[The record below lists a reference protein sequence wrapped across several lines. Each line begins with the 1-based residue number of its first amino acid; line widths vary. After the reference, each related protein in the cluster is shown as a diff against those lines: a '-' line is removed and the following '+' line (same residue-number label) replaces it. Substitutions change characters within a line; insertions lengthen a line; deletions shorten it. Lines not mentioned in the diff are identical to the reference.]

1 MAEVDECAELKACGP
16 KRIALH
22 DYCGHPFQFEL
33 SRELARR
40 GHEVR
45 HFFFAEDIGP
55 KGDTRRLS
63 SDPPSFSI
71 EPISIGR
78 PYSKQNLMRRRQ
90 ADILYGRLASRSIAS
105 FAPDVTISGNTP
117 LEAQAPILDGVRR
130 AGSAFVFWMQD
141 FYSLA
146 AAKILS
152 RKIPV
157 VGHTIGAYYR
167 HLEASML
174 RRSDGIVLISED
186 FKPAIRD
193 FGVEDDAT
201 DVIPNW
207 GALDTMPLRP
217 KNNSWAMQHG
227 LSDKFVFLYSG
238 TLALKHNPDLL
249 WALAEHFENDPMV
262 VVAVAA
268 SGVSYDALKARSAL
282 KPRPNLLLL
291 PLQPMDVYP
300 DVLGAADVLVA
311 LLEDDAGPFSVPSK
325 VLNYFCGGRP
335 ILLSAPPSNLSLQLV
350 RKASA
355 GFCVP
360 AGDSQAFVA
369 SAHRLRSEPRICDR
383 FGAAGRAYAEESFNI
398 STVADRFEAVFDK
411 AMASRHYSGGPGRQ
425 GFRHASRALA
435 RSDYRSLVGKV
446 PYVQE

>member
-1 MAEVDECAELKACGP
+1 MRSESIHGSAVRSHVHGTGSGLRRREHLVEVGARPGQRARLLR
-16 KRIALH
+16 RIALH

-45 HFFFAEDIGP
+45 HFFFAEDMGP
-55 KGDTRRLS
+55 KGNTGRLS
-63 SDPPSFSI
+63 DDPANFSI

-78 PYSKQNLMRRRQ
+78 AYSKQNLIRRRE
-90 ADILYGRLASRSIAS
+90 ADILYGELASRRIAS

-117 LEAQAPILDGVRR
+117 LEAQASILKSVHR

-157 VGHTIGAYYR
+157 LGHMIGAYYR

-174 RRSDGIVLISED
+174 RRSDGIVLASED
-186 FKPAIRD
+186 FKPALRG
-193 FGVEDDAT
+193 FGVEEVVI

-207 GALDTMPLRP
+207 GALDTLPLRP
-217 KNNSWAMQHG
+217 KDNPWAVRHG

-249 WALAEHFENDPMV
+249 WALAQHFEKDPSV
-262 VVAVAA
+262 VIAVAA
-268 SGVSYDALKARSAL
+268 SGVSYDALKARNASEP
-282 KPRPNLLLL
+282 KSNLLFL
-291 PLQPMDVYP
+291 PLQPMDVFP

-325 VLNYFCGGRP
+325 VLSYLCGGRP
-335 ILLSAPPSNLSLQLV
+335 ILLSAPPSNLSVRLV
-350 RKASA
+350 EKAAA
-355 GFCVP
+355 GLCVP
-360 AGDSQAFVA
+360 AGQQQAFVA
-369 SAHRLRSEPRICDR
+369 AADRLRTEPQTCAGFR
-383 FGAAGRAYAEESFNI
+383 AAGRAYAEGAFNI
-398 STVADRFEAVFDK
+398 SRVADRFEAMF
-411 AMASRHYSGGPGRQ
+411 AQA
-425 GFRHASRALA
+425 AARAA
-435 RSDYRSLVGKV
+435 
-446 PYVQE
+446 

>member
-1 MAEVDECAELKACGP
+1 MVEVNAQPRQKARGLS
-16 KRIALH
+16 RIALH
-22 DYCGHPFQFEL
+22 DYCGHPFQFDL

-45 HFFFAEDIGP
+45 HFFFAEDMGP
-55 KGDTRRLS
+55 KGNARRLS
-63 SDPPSFSI
+63 SDPANFSI
-71 EPISIGR
+71 EAISIGR
-78 PYSKQNLMRRRQ
+78 PYSKQNLIRRRQ
-90 ADILYGRLASRSIAS
+90 ADILYGELASRRIAS

-117 LEAQAPILDGVRR
+117 LEAQAPILKGVHR

-157 VGHTIGAYYR
+157 LGHTIGAYYR

-174 RRSDGIVLISED
+174 RQSDGIVLASED
-186 FKPAIRD
+186 FKPALEG
-193 FGVEDDAT
+193 FGLRHDAA

-207 GALDTMPLRP
+207 GALDTLPLRP
-217 KNNSWAMQHG
+217 KDNPWAMQHR

-249 WALAEHFENDPMV
+249 WALAEHFENDPRV

-268 SGVSYDALKARSAL
+268 SGVSYDALKARHAVEP
-282 KPRPNLLLL
+282 KANLVFL
-291 PLQPMDVYP
+291 PLQSMDVFA

-325 VLNYFCGGRP
+325 VLSYLCAGRP
-335 ILLSAPPSNLSLQLV
+335 ILLSAPPSNLSVRLV
-350 RKASA
+350 EKAAA
-355 GFCVP
+355 GLCVP
-360 AGDSQAFVA
+360 AGCKQPFVA
-369 SAHRLRSEPRICDR
+369 AADRLRGEPHSCAR
-383 FGAAGRAYAEESFNI
+383 FGAAGRTYAENAFNI
-398 STVADRFEAVFDK
+398 AGVADHFEAMIAK
-411 AMASRHYSGGPGRQ
+411 
-425 GFRHASRALA
+425 A
-435 RSDYRSLVGKV
+435 RSRDRAD
-446 PYVQE
+446 

>member
-1 MAEVDECAELKACGP
+1 MRSENLQAHALRSYVTGTGSDLRRREHLAEPGARPGRRARGSR
-16 KRIALH
+16 RIALH

-45 HFFFAEDIGP
+45 HFFFAEDMGP
-55 KGDTRRLS
+55 KGNTRRLPD
-63 SDPPSFSI
+63 DPANFSI

-78 PYSKQNLMRRRQ
+78 AYSKQNLIRRRG
-90 ADILYGRLASRSIAS
+90 ADLLYGELASRRIAS

-117 LEAQAPILDGVRR
+117 LEAQASILKGVHR

-157 VGHTIGAYYR
+157 LGHLIGAYYR

-174 RRSDGIVLISED
+174 RRSDGVVLASED
-186 FKPAIRD
+186 FKPALRH
-193 FGVEDDAT
+193 FGVEEVAI

-207 GALDTMPLRP
+207 GALDTLPLRP
-217 KNNSWAMQHG
+217 KDNPWAKRHG

-249 WALAEHFENDPMV
+249 WALAEHFEKDPSV
-262 VVAVAA
+262 VIAVAA
-268 SGVSYDALKARSAL
+268 SGVSYDALRARNAAEP
-282 KPRPNLLLL
+282 KTNLLFL
-291 PLQPMDVYP
+291 PLQPMDVFP
-300 DVLGAADVLVA
+300 DVLGAADILVA

-325 VLNYFCGGRP
+325 VLSYLCGGRP
-335 ILLSAPPSNLSLQLV
+335 ILLSAPASNLSVRLV
-350 RKASA
+350 EKAAA
-355 GFCVP
+355 GLCVP
-360 AGDSQAFVA
+360 AGQRQAFVA
-369 SAHRLRSEPRICDR
+369 AADRLRAEPQTCAGFR
-383 FGAAGRAYAEESFNI
+383 AAGRAYAEGAFNI
-398 STVADRFEAVFDK
+398 SRVADRFEAMF
-411 AMASRHYSGGPGRQ
+411 AQA
-425 GFRHASRALA
+425 AARAA
-435 RSDYRSLVGKV
+435 
-446 PYVQE
+446 